1 MPYTWTW
8 DQMHDNTNKRT
19 LSFAAP
25 VAVSLLSRAP
35 DHKKCIH
42 PVLEM
47 RVKSFKVRKLNSDQE
62 CSRSILPH
70 RLKCIQGHKLTSLL
84 CKICSKILIGG

>member
-1 MPYTWTW
+1 MLYTWTW
-8 DQMHDNTNKRT
+8 DQMHNNTSNRT
-19 LSFAAP
+19 LSCAAP

-70 RLKCIQGHKLTSLL
+70 MLKFLQGHKQRSYFYAK
-84 CKICSKILIGG
+84 CVVKS